1 MHVQA
6 ALQVA
11 AYYSELVLRDVQ
23 CRMVVFSW
31 GHSAACL
38 SIFGMQRKSGR
49 IDS

>member
-23 CRMVVFSW
+23 CRMVVFSCFR
-31 GHSAACL
+31 GAIQQHA
-38 SIFGMQRKSGR
+38 
-49 IDS
+49 